1 LIRSLGLRPRAYN
14 LPKAKNLDS
23 GKEQGVAV
31 LCQCGHFKIMFLFLT
46 KMLFPNLGI
55 FVLNALY
62 ISKDFLKKHCNET
75 RKYVDLP

>member
-1 LIRSLGLRPRAYN
+1 MGLRTRAYN

-23 GKEQGVAV
+23 GKEQGVTV

-46 KMLFPNLGI
+46 KILFPNLGI

-62 ISKDFLKKHCNET
+62 ISKDFLKNHYNET
-75 RKYVDLP
+75 RKSVDLP